1 MNAVK
6 LAAEFLGTFLL
17 VFMVFASGG
26 NPVVLG
32 LTLTFIV
39 LMIGNISGGL
49 VNPAITAAM
58 YFSGSLS
65 FNELITYM
73 IIQLTAGVSAIAGYN
88 YIMH

>member
-6 LAAEFLGTFLL
+6 IAAEFLGTFFL
-17 VFMVFASGG
+17 VFMFFASGG
-26 NPVVLG
+26 NAIVLG
-32 LTLTFIV
+32 LTLTFIM